1 MGLTDPSTRCC
12 LPMVVV
18 RKNTKMLRFQD
29 GDLDGEIDHA
39 STKMRE
45 VLENPSLT
53 PDRSSA
59 ETRKIFRRGWISQYF
74 PRFGAACAVQCSAL
88 SHDPGDGSGNPFL
101 KAN

>member
-1 MGLTDPSTRCC
+1 
-12 LPMVVV
+12 
-18 RKNTKMLRFQD
+18 MLRFQD
-29 GDLDGEIDHA
+29 GDFDGEIDHA

-59 ETRKIFRRGWISQYF
+59 ETRKIFRRGWNSQYF